1 MGDLLSKVFG
11 LVIKHKV
18 FIILNTRIHRP
29 FFVALCGFEIVP
41 AVALV
46 QVKNIVIYRI

>member
-11 LVIKHKV
+11 LVIRHKV
-18 FIILNTRIHRP
+18 FIILDTRMHRP
-29 FFVALCGFEIVP
+29 LFVALCDFEIVP

-46 QVKNIVIYRI
+46 QVKKYESIK